1 MSGDLLKM
9 LLNGTK
15 ETLYMV
21 SISSIIALILG
32 IPIGISLVVTD
43 KGGIYPLIKV
53 NKVIG
58 IFINIIRSMPEMIL
72 IIILL
77 PLAKLIVG
85 TTLGANAAIIS
96 ISISIGSAPLI
107 ARIIENSLK
116 EIEFG
121 KIEAAEAMGATS
133 FEIIT
138 KVLIPEALP
147 SIIRGI
153 TIAIIGIVGFTAIAG
168 AIGAGGLGS
177 LAIRFGYQRFRTD
190 ILIGTVLI
198 LLVVVQLLQFIG
210 DFIARLINKK
220 RYKFE

>member
-1 MSGDLLKM
+1 MSDDLLKM

-96 ISISIGSAPLI
+96 ISIGSAPLI

-153 TIAIIGIVGFTAIAG
+153 TITIIGIVGFTAIAG

-198 LLVVVQLLQFIG
+198 LLVVMQLLQFIG

>member
-96 ISISIGSAPLI
+96 ISIGSAPLI

-153 TIAIIGIVGFTAIAG
+153 TIAIIGIVGFTAIEG

>member
-1 MSGDLLKM
+1 MSDDLLKM

-96 ISISIGSAPLI
+96 ISIGSAPLI

-121 KIEAAEAMGATS
+121 KIEAAEAMGVTS

>member
-1 MSGDLLKM
+1 MSSDTVEYLLTA
-9 LLNGTK
+9 TK

-21 SISSIIALILG
+21 SISSIFALILG
-32 IPIGISLVVTD
+32 VPIGVLLVVTD
-43 KGGIYPLIKV
+43 KNGVFPLVRV

-58 IFINIIRSMPEMIL
+58 FIINVIRSMPEMIL

-85 TTLGANAAIIS
+85 TTLGANATI
-96 ISISIGSAPLI
+96 ISISIGSAPLM
-107 ARIIENSLK
+107 ARIIETSLK
-116 EIEFG
+116 EVEFG
-121 KIEAAEAMGATS
+121 KIEAAEAMGATV
-133 FEIIT
+133 FEIIR

-153 TIAIIGIVGFTAIAG
+153 TIVIIGIIGFTAIAG

-177 LAIRFGYQRFRTD
+177 LAIRYGYQRFRTD
-190 ILIGTVLI
+190 ILIGTVLV
-198 LLVVVQLLQFIG
+198 LLIIVQLIQAIG
-210 DFIARLINKK
+210 YFIARVIDKK

>member
-58 IFINIIRSMPEMIL
+58 IFINIIKSMPEMIL

-85 TTLGANAAIIS
+85 TTLGANAAI

-153 TIAIIGIVGFTAIAG
+153 TIAIIRIVGFTAIAG